1 MILLD
6 DFLFQAYPLFVVILI
21 FVIRIGKYHTFL
33 SLNSCFSIFKGSR
46 VSSPTSPNDFNS
58 VDSERS
64 FSPEEEKTL
73 EHGLSNNNWED
84 EKVHSETKDIG
95 NVCESNGTIITQN
108 EDAKFSQTFVSAEYT
123 AAQHANSTAVL
134 IPYPE
139 AETGV
144 QAVITSNIGS
154 KKTLLPEQTVT
165 ALSENLPW
173 DPEGD
178 LSPLENGKHFSE
190 HYLSLSGFKVP
201 TVQKQL
207 IPDVRLRTED
217 KTDVWCN
224 TTVSDEGS
232 LQVNNNTYNMNTSRM
247 NANRLSPEMAEF
259 NQSSCL
265 DVGGNSAKSVFDR
278 KKQRTIRKINWETNY
293 IPPLDFIQQS
303 QPVRPPTTVKKTKML
318 GKETSV

>member
-1 MILLD
+1 MVISVPSLPIIRGNTHI
-6 DFLFQAYPLFVVILI
+6 FFV
-21 FVIRIGKYHTFL
+21 RIGKYHIFL
-33 SLNSCFSIFKGSR
+33 SLNTCFSIFKGSR
-46 VSSPTSPNDFNS
+46 VSSPISPNDFNS

-64 FSPEEEKTL
+64 FSPEEEKIL

-84 EKVHSETKDIG
+84 EKLHSETKDIEG
-95 NVCESNGTIITQN
+95 VSESNGTIIIQN
-108 EDAKFSQTFVSAEYT
+108 EDTKFSQTFVSAEYT
-123 AAQHANSTAVL
+123 VAQHANSTAAL
-134 IPYPE
+134 IPYAE
-139 AETGV
+139 AETGI
-144 QAVITSNIGS
+144 QAVITSDIGS

-178 LSPLENGKHFSE
+178 LSLLENGKHSSE

-224 TTVSDEGS
+224 TTVSKEGS
-232 LQVNNNTYNMNTSRM
+232 LQVNSNNTYNINTSRM

-265 DVGGNSAKSVFDR
+265 DVGENSVKSVFDR

-303 QPVRPPTTVKKTKML
+303 QPVRPPTTVRKTNML